1 MRQWETRGYKSV
13 KPELPHQQAVFL
25 LKGEYIALC
34 NEHLTDGILAYKV
47 QDLRD
52 D

>member
-1 MRQWETRGYKSV
+1 
-13 KPELPHQQAVFL
+13 VFL

-34 NEHLTDGILAYKV
+34 KEHLTGGILAYKV

>member
-1 MRQWETRGYKSV
+1 
-13 KPELPHQQAVFL
+13 VFL
-25 LKGEYIALC
+25 LKGEYIAFC
-34 NEHLTDGILAYKV
+34 TEHLTGGILAYKV